1 MRTAGMLLMDTPI
14 PDGRLMVRPQD
25 FIGGSVSSGAGVTQL
40 IVTGAATQVVGN
52 VPGAL
57 LRYGMSDD
65 AQQYFGKGS
74 PSGGFQGAQAQPVT
88 TNTPFTTPYGLSGR
102 PPYPSAEVLR
112 VPTSTN
118 WRPKGLKPTAVTVVY
133 AVSGGPMTSASVV
146 LSKVNFTAGVAPA
159 ITLISPQ
166 ANLPLGNAVLNVITT
181 PIPVANQAFIND
193 YFDAIT
199 VLINVNAGA
208 ATMAI
213 TGAFIDFAFNYN

>member
-25 FIGGSVSSGAGVTQL
+25 FIGGAIVSTAGVTQL
-40 IVTGAATQVVGN
+40 NVTGALTQVVGN
-52 VPGAL
+52 VPGAM

-65 AQQYFGKGS
+65 AQHYYGKGS

-133 AVSGGPMTSASVV
+133 TVSGGPMTSANVV
-146 LSKVNFTAGVAPA
+146 LGKVNFTVGVAPA
-159 ITLISPQ
+159 ITTILS
-166 ANLPLGNAVLNVITT
+166 ATNLPLGNATTNVITT

-193 YFDAIT
+193 YFDAI
-199 VLINVNAGA
+199 VLLLNINAGA
-208 ATMAI
+208 ATMYI
-213 TGAFIDFAFNYN
+213 HGVFIDFAFNYN